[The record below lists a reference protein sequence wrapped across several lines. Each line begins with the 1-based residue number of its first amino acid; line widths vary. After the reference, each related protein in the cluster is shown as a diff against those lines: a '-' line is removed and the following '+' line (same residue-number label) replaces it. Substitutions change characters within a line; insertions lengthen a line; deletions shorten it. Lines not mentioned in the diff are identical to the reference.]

1 MSKAMRI
8 MHGDF
13 GRAMLLEL
21 DRSVTEHAHRTCQ
34 LLFRVDG
41 PDLDVNVRDQRHRL
55 GDQDVV
61 MLNAWEPHAYEC
73 IEDQSPVTV
82 LSIYVDPAWMKK
94 HDRRLSCSMHPRFFS
109 VSCGKIPASARGL
122 VDQLVDLIAFDAA
135 PTSQE
140 MEALILEI
148 VLSIAS
154 KYSDWK
160 VLSSFETVGGA
171 GCDARIRKVL
181 AIMRESVGQTM
192 LMEDLARQARMS
204 RPHFFH
210 LFRKETHLTPMVCS
224 SMLRMEVAVQ
234 QVSETTDSLLD
245 ISLRLGF
252 ESPGNFT
259 RFFNMQQGISPSQ
272 YRRTVML
279 LPRVEPAVTTVRR
292 EYVGTELTRTYAP
305 AI

>member
-8 MHGDF
+8 LHGDF
-13 GRAMLLEL
+13 GRAMLIQL

-41 PDLDVNVRDQRHRL
+41 AEIDVSVRDQRYRL
-55 GDQDVV
+55 NEQNVV

-73 IEDQSPVTV
+73 AEQQSPVTA
-82 LSIYVDPAWMKK
+82 LSIYVDPAWLKK
-94 HDRRLSCSMHPRFFS
+94 NDRSLSCSMHPRFFS
-109 VSCGKIPASARGL
+109 QTCGIIPESARSL
-122 VDQLVDLIAFDAA
+122 VDQLVDLIAYDSA

-140 MEALILEI
+140 VEALVLDI
-148 VLSIAS
+148 VLSLAS

-160 VLSSFETVGGA
+160 ALSSFETVGGA

-181 AIMRESVGQTM
+181 SIMSESVGQPI
-192 LMEDLARQARMS
+192 LMEDLARRARMS

-210 LFRKETHLTPMVCS
+210 LFRKETRLTPMICS
-224 SMLRMEVAVQ
+224 SMLRMEAAVR

-272 YRRTVML
+272 YRRTVMS
-279 LPRVEPAVTTVRR
+279 LPRPEPVVTTPRR
-292 EYVGTELTRTYAP
+292 DYVGNERFRPHAH
-305 AI
+305 AC